1 MSAAHDLFG
10 WIGGGFFAPIDVCF
24 ADFMRRL
31 DGRNERGIFLAA
43 ALVSHAT
50 RSGHV
55 CLDLAAVAESTPA
68 EVPDGQGGT
77 PDCPPLAS
85 WRTTLRSS
93 RVVGHPGEFRPLI
106 LDDRDR
112 LYLYR
117 YFDYEQRLAE
127 AIRKRTQAADFQA
140 DDPLLQEGLQ
150 RYFPEQPE
158 GTDWRKIAALAAVL
172 KPFCVISGGPGTG
185 KTYLIARILALL
197 LEQHPEPLAIQL
209 AAPTGKAA
217 ARLRETIQQAKASLP
232 CPEAIRS
239 AIPSQTCT
247 VHRLLKTIHASPYF
261 RHNADHPLPADV
273 VVLDEASMVDLALMA
288 KLFDAISPQARLI
301 LLGDHEQLVPVESG
315 SVLGDICRRDSVNGF
330 SASFRRQAARLAG
343 ERLDSCRNGR
353 PAVSGLQDSIV
364 VLKKSYRFAA
374 DGPIARLSL
383 ALNRRSSESAMA
395 LLARSHPGEL
405 AFRELPAPG
414 EMLHELAQAVAAGYR
429 GYLEAANPEEAL
441 NRLNHFMIL
450 CATRTGPYGVIALN
464 QMVEQVLRRS
474 GRIRP
479 DPALSGSCYPGRPV
493 LVTRNDYELEL
504 FNGDLGT
511 VRTADDAP
519 GSGVFVFFQ
528 DPGGGLRRIEPD
540 RLPENETA
548 FAMTVHKSQ
557 GSEFDHVL
565 LILPDRDLPLLTC
578 ELVYTSVTRAR
589 KSVTIWAREAVFR
602 AAVARESARRSGL
615 RDALWGSCDS
625 PTNEPGEIDE
635 KNRDS
640 RHRPLCTAPRG
651 DQ

>member
-10 WIGGGFFAPIDVCF
+10 WLGGGVFAPIDVYF

-55 CLDLAAVAESTPA
+55 CLDLATVAESTPA
-68 EVPDGQGGT
+68 ELPDGQGGT

-85 WRTTLRSS
+85 WRETLRSS

-117 YFDYEQRLAE
+117 YFDYEHRLAE

-140 DDPLLQEGLQ
+140 DAPLLQEGLQ
-150 RYFPEQPE
+150 RYFPEQSE

-197 LEQHPEPLAIQL
+197 LEQHPEPLMIQL

-217 ARLRETIQQAKASLP
+217 ARLRETIQRVKASLP

-247 VHRLLKTIHASPYF
+247 VHRLLKTIPASPYF

-273 VVLDEASMVDLALMA
+273 VVLDEASMVDLALMT

-301 LLGDHEQLVPVESG
+301 LLGDHEQLVSVESG

-330 SASFRRQAARLAG
+330 SSSFRRQAARLAG
-343 ERLDSCRNGR
+343 EGLDSCQNGR
-353 PAVSGLQDSIV
+353 PTVPGLQDSIV

-414 EMLHELAQAVAAGYR
+414 DLLRELAQAVAAGYR

-519 GSGVFVFFQ
+519 GRDVFVFFQ
-528 DPGGGLRRIEPD
+528 DPDGGIRRIAPD
-540 RLPENETA
+540 RLPEHETA

-589 KSVTIWAREAVFR
+589 KSVTIWAREAIFR
-602 AAVARESARRSGL
+602 AAVARESDRTSGL
-615 RDALWGSCDS
+615 RDALWGPCDS
-625 PTNEPGEIDE
+625 PTN
-635 KNRDS
+635 
-640 RHRPLCTAPRG
+640 
-651 DQ
+651 